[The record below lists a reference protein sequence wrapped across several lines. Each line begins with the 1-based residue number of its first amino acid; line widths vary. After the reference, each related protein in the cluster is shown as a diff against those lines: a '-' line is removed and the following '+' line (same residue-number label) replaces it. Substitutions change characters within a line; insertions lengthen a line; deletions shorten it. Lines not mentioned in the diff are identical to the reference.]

1 MQTKAKMTDFFSK
14 DCPYFSNS
22 DFGRGEMTSRQQQT
36 LTELIYSRI
45 SDPES
50 VEERLRQLED
60 FTYEDAKREI
70 KDLTES
76 KWG

>member
-1 MQTKAKMTDFFSK
+1 MQTKAKMADFFSK

-45 SDPES
+45 SDPEA
-50 VEERLRQLED
+50 VEDRLHEMED
-60 FTYEDAKREI
+60 FTYEEAKRAISEFARM
-70 KDLTES
+70 
-76 KWG
+76 KWQ